1 MEGLATRSYLALF
14 KVPGRLAFCAAGFVA
29 RSSGA
34 MVGIGMILMVSMLY
48 GSYGLAGAIGATN
61 ALAWA
66 AGNTVLARLVDRY
79 GQNRVM
85 VPATIISAASLVGL
99 IVAAWFRVPVA
110 VLFIPSA
117 ISGLT
122 GGSPGAMV
130 RARWNHALAEDAQL
144 HAAFALES
152 TLDEVTY
159 IVGPMVA
166 TVLAT
171 AVHPTAGL
179 ITPVVLS
186 VVGGLWFYQGLRAS
200 QPPVRLLSVAES
212 PSEQPEA
219 ASDALDAPKDVT
231 RFGQTA
237 DRFALAF
244 GGMLPVVFVS
254 LLFGGTFG
262 AIDISVVAAT
272 KFMGS
277 PALAGVVLATMSL
290 GSALAGLTYG
300 ARVWKSPLA
309 RRFVIGVV
317 VYAVALAFLLTAY
330 SVVALVIVGF
340 FSGLA
345 IAPTFTNA
353 NTLVQTLVPQH
364 RLTEGL
370 AWVGTSIGLGAAV
383 GSAVAGRLIDDFG
396 YRAGFITAVAFVVVA
411 VMMALAGVRTL
422 SRHSGVAGFSREAA

>member
-1 MEGLATRSYLALF
+1 MEGLTTRSYLALF
-14 KVPGRLAFCAAGFVA
+14 TVPGRLAFCAAGFVA

-48 GSYGLAGAIGATN
+48 GSYGLAGAIGAVN
-61 ALAWA
+61 VLAWA
-66 AGNTVLARLVDRY
+66 VGNTVLARLVDRY

-85 VPATIISAASLVGL
+85 VPATIISATSLAGL

-130 RARWNHALAEDAQL
+130 RARWNHTLAEDEQL

-200 QPPVRLLSVAES
+200 QPPVRVLSVAQTT
-212 PSEQPEA
+212 PEQPVASEA
-219 ASDALDAPKDVT
+219 PDLPPDVA
-231 RFGQTA
+231 RFGKTV

-244 GGMLPVVFVS
+244 GGMLPVVFVT

-262 AIDISVVAAT
+262 AIDISVVAGT
-272 KFMGS
+272 KSMGS

-317 VYAVALAFLLTAY
+317 AYAAALAFLLAAHT
-330 SVVALVIVGF
+330 VWVLIVVGF
-340 FSGLA
+340 VSGLA

-370 AWVGTSIGLGAAV
+370 AWVGTSIGLGAAA

-396 YRAGFITAVAFVVVA
+396 YMAGFMTAVTLAVVA
-411 VMMALAGVRTL
+411 MLLALAGVRTL
-422 SRHSGVAGFSREAA
+422 SRHASVAQ